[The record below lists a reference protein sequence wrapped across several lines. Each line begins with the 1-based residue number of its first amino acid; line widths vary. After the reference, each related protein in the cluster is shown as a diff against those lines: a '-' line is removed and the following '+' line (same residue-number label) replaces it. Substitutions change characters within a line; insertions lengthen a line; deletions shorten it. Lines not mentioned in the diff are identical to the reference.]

1 MSGWLTVI
9 GLGEEGP
16 DALAPAARALIDRA
30 EVLVGGERHLAMIP
44 DGTARRLTWRR
55 PLLETMNDIRAVSGR
70 RVVVLATG
78 DPFCFGIG
86 TTLRRAFPD
95 EEIVTIPAPSA
106 FSLARARLGWS
117 ADETLGVSLHGRPLE
132 TVRAY
137 LAPGQRLLVLSH
149 DGATPAQVAAQLT
162 AVGYG
167 ASTLTVFAHMG
178 GPDEAR
184 VTERADR
191 WREAQIPDLNTIAVE
206 CRAEGKLKRFRG
218 APGLPDRAFE
228 NDGQLTKREIRV
240 QTISALDPRPGALL
254 WDVGAGSGSV
264 AIEWL
269 LSERTCNAIAVERD
283 AERCAR
289 IARNAAALGVPR
301 LTVREGAAPE
311 ALEPLPAPDA
321 VFIGGGLAVGG
332 LIETCWARLAPG
344 GTLVANVVTVAGEAV
359 LGDWCAAPPGLHD
372 PPRDLPRAT
381 RGAPPRLA
389 PAHAGDAAH
398 AGQARM
404 SGLLSGIGVG
414 PGDPDLITLKALKAL
429 QGAQV
434 VAYPAPPEGES
445 LARSIAAAHLPGG
458 QEEIAI
464 RMPLEP
470 SRFPAA
476 EVYDEA
482 ASTLGAR
489 LHAGRDVA
497 VLCEGDPFVYGSF
510 LYLFER
516 LAQNHRVEVI
526 PGVSSPMACAA
537 ALGLPLAARN
547 DVLAVIPA
555 PLDDQRLAAQ
565 LANCDAAAIVKVGR
579 HLEKVRRVLG
589 GLGLL
594 ARAHYVERASMATQ
608 RIMPLAE
615 VEPPAPYFSMIIV
628 HKRGA
633 AWR

>member
-9 GLGEEGP
+9 GLGEDGP
-16 DALAPAARALIDRA
+16 EALAPAARALIDRA

-117 ADETLGVSLHGRPLE
+117 ADETVGVTLHGRPLE

-137 LAPGQRLLVLSH
+137 LAPGQRLLVLSR
-149 DGATPAQVAAQLT
+149 DGATPAQVAEQLT

-240 QTISALDPRPGALL
+240 QTLSALDPRPGALL

-301 LTVREGAAPE
+301 LTVREGTAPE
-311 ALEPLPAPDA
+311 ALDPLPVPDA
-321 VFIGGGLAVGG
+321 VFIGGGLTVGG

-344 GTLVANVVTVAGEAV
+344 GTLVANAVTVAGEAV
-359 LGDWCAAPPGLHD
+359 LGDWCQRHEGFM
-372 PPRDLPRAT
+372 T
-381 RGAPPRLA
+381 RLA
-389 PAHAGDAAH
+389 VSR
-398 AGQARM
+398 AR
-404 SGLLSGIGVG
+404 
-414 PGDPDLITLKALKAL
+414 P
-429 QGAQV
+429 
-434 VAYPAPPEGES
+434 
-445 LARSIAAAHLPGG
+445 
-458 QEEIAI
+458 
-464 RMPLEP
+464 
-470 SRFPAA
+470 
-476 EVYDEA
+476 
-482 ASTLGAR
+482 
-489 LHAGRDVA
+489 
-497 VLCEGDPFVYGSF
+497 
-510 LYLFER
+510 
-516 LAQNHRVEVI
+516 
-526 PGVSSPMACAA
+526 
-537 ALGLPLAARN
+537 
-547 DVLAVIPA
+547 
-555 PLDDQRLAAQ
+555 
-565 LANCDAAAIVKVGR
+565 VGR
-579 HLEKVRRVLG
+579 HL
-589 GLGLL
+589 
-594 ARAHYVERASMATQ
+594 
-608 RIMPLAE
+608 
-615 VEPPAPYFSMIIV
+615 
-628 HKRGA
+628 
-633 AWR
+633 AWRPLMPVTQLTLVKPG